1 MKNKKEDE
9 KSSNNTI
16 STIIIAAIALIGVTL
31 AGELIGEI
39 GSNST
44 SSKTATPGLS
54 DKVLAE
60 QADKINRNLPM
71 MVDSETKMLDIHGI
85 NNTVTT
91 DYQLVNVL
99 AKQVDTTQFNRVMK
113 KKLLNNHCTRPETKI
128 LRDNNVTMRYNYRDM
143 EGKFITL
150 ITIEANEC
158 E

>member
-1 MKNKKEDE
+1 MKKEEE
-9 KSSNNTI
+9 KGNSSNSNLPVIITAIIGLLIVTLGGEVFEVLSSNNT
-16 STIIIAAIALIGVTL
+16 
-31 AGELIGEI
+31 
-39 GSNST
+39 
-44 SSKTATPGLS
+44 SSETATTGLS
-54 DKVLAE
+54 DKVLAK

-71 MVDSETKMLDIHGI
+71 MVDSVTKMLDIHGI

-91 DYQLVNVL
+91 DYKLVNVL

-128 LRDNNVTMRYNYRDM
+128 LRDNNVTMRYNYRDK

-150 ITIEANEC
+150 ITIKANEC